1 MFGSGIVIDHNFK
14 KKFGQ
19 NFLQDNN
26 IIKKIANVCET
37 NKDDLIIEIGPGGGA
52 LTKELVNKSQVL
64 AYEIDSELKD
74 YLLSEFSNSNINFI
88 FDDFLNRSIKEDLS
102 NYKYNN
108 LFIIANLPY
117 YITTPIINKIIE
129 EKIDVNKMV
138 LMVQKEVGDR
148 FSAKEGT
155 KDNSSITIFL
165 NYYFDIKREFIVSRN
180 AFYPKPNVDSIIL
193 SFTKKDKKYN
203 VNNEGL
209 FFKLV
214 RDSFKQKRKTLRNNL
229 KDYNFSKIEEV
240 LVKNNMPLDIRA
252 ENIPMEI
259 FIEISNNL

>member
-1 MFGSGIVIDHNFK
+1 MINHKFK

-64 AYEIDSELKD
+64 AYEIDSELKE
-74 YLLSEFSNSNINFI
+74 YLLNEFSNSNINFI

-155 KDNSSITIFL
+155 KDYSSITIFL

-203 VNNEGL
+203 VNNESL

-252 ENIPMEI
+252 ENIPIEI

>member
-1 MFGSGIVIDHNFK
+1 MINHKFK

-74 YLLSEFSNSNINFI
+74 YLLNEFSNSNINFI

-155 KDNSSITIFL
+155 KDYSSITIFL
-165 NYYFDIKREFIVSRN
+165 NYYFDIKREFI
-180 AFYPKPNVDSIIL
+180 L
-193 SFTKKDKKYN
+193 
-203 VNNEGL
+203 
-209 FFKLV
+209 
-214 RDSFKQKRKTLRNNL
+214 KRKKKSIMLITKVCFLN
-229 KDYNFSKIEEV
+229 
-240 LVKNNMPLDIRA
+240 
-252 ENIPMEI
+252 
-259 FIEISNNL
+259 